1 MKITAVLFDYGMVL
15 SGPPDPQAH
24 KDMERVLRVDTA
36 ALEAAYWRHREAY
49 DRGTLGGVS
58 FWENVAKDLHRS
70 LSSAD
75 LDALL
80 RADTRL
86 WTQPN
91 VPMTQWAADLQ
102 RAGIKTGIL
111 SNLGDSMEAGIVARF
126 PWLSDFTHST
136 FSHRLGIVKPD
147 PQIYQHAVAG
157 LQTPAEE
164 ILFIDDKE
172 ENVAAARR
180 AGMNAITYTGHVAF
194 ERSIG
199 EMGLGWLLKPAR
211 LATSQA

>member
-24 KDMERVLRVDTA
+24 EEMERILRVDA
-36 ALEAAYWRHREAY
+36 AAFEAAYWRHREAY

-70 LSSAD
+70 LSAAD
-75 LDALL
+75 LDALIH
-80 RADTRL
+80 ADTKL

-91 VPMTQWAADLQ
+91 VPMIQWAADLQ
-102 RAGIKTGIL
+102 KAGIKTGIL
-111 SNLGDSMEAGIVARF
+111 SNLGDLMEAGVIARF
-126 PWLSDFTHST
+126 PWLSDFSHST

-147 PQIYQHAVAG
+147 PQIYWHSAGG
-157 LQTPAEE
+157 LQTPPEE

-172 ENVAAARR
+172 ENVAAARG
-180 AGMNAITYTGHVAF
+180 AGMNAITYTGHAAF
-194 ERSIG
+194 ERSMDD
-199 EMGLGWLLKPAR
+199 MGLGWLLKPATS
-211 LATSQA
+211 ATSQA